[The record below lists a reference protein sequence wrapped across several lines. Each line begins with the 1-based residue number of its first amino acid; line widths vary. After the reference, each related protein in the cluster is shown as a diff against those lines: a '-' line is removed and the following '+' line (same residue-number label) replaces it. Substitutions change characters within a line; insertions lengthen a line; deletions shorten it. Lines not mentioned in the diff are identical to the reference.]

1 MSSKGLA
8 SCKLVM
14 VFCNVS
20 TPNVK
25 IKICDFNLTKNP
37 RNMLTKSLQGL
48 YNTSRE
54 PITFC
59 PFMFSLLYHCSGLKV
74 KKLFKKKKIESQQTK
89 EFHPLWDKNI
99 IVRHPNGGGHELWK
113 GEEIS
118 GLSWISSSGMFH
130 ESKVLINGG
139 KKASLVCRSPWD
151 LPHHNRLEGRT
162 LDYLVIKTQ
171 LIAMILHKKE
181 PPEWIHMSEI
191 VMNGSVIRDVIEMSE
206 EEGWIM

>member
-25 IKICDFNLTKNP
+25 IKICDFNLTKTSLQ
-37 RNMLTKSLQGL
+37 MLTKSLQGL

-99 IVRHPNGGGHELWK
+99 MVRHPNGGGHELWK

-139 KKASLVCRSPWD
+139 KKSIFSL
-151 LPHHNRLEGRT
+151 
-162 LDYLVIKTQ
+162 
-171 LIAMILHKKE
+171 
-181 PPEWIHMSEI
+181 
-191 VMNGSVIRDVIEMSE
+191 
-206 EEGWIM
+206 